1 MGNMVDQIDEQPN
14 VLWEFAKFK
23 AASPVITTWAGL
35 AVLHWKQCLKGDV
48 QVTKPTNKET
58 NAVCAHEVKGIT
70 VDFSKDFGLSVRYQL
85 PHIGKHF
92 EGKNVYIFIIYIM
105 IYIYISILNASGM
118 KRQSSLSIDLRQF
131 YNGDGTIL
139 MHRVRVKRT
148 HRWATS

>member
-23 AASPVITTWAGL
+23 AASPMITTWAGL

-85 PHIGKHF
+85 PHIGNTLK
-92 EGKNVYIFIIYIM
+92 EKMY